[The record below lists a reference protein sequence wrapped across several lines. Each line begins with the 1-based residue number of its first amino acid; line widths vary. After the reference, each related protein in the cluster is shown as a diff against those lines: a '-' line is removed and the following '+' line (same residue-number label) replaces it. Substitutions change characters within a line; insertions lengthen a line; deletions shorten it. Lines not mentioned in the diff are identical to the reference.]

1 MPINAFSLI
10 LCLSLFLEACHK
22 VDSNPSDHGF
32 DDITLET
39 RLNFQ
44 HTSGVEGRYLLPEI
58 MGSGGA
64 LFDYDNDGDLDI
76 YLVNGGKR
84 AANQSDSA
92 NKLFQRN
99 VDGSYQDVSKT
110 AGLDDAGFGMGS
122 ALGDF
127 DNDGDLDIY
136 VSNVDNDRLYL
147 NNGDASFS
155 DISEEAGI
163 QGHGWSSSATFC
175 DIDDDGFLDLYVATY
190 VTQEP
195 LQACADETGD
205 IDYCAPN
212 AFRGES
218 DRLYRNN
225 GDGTFTFIG
234 RKSGISK
241 KNNNALGVVCFD
253 FNGDHRD
260 DFFVAND
267 GERNYLWINKGDGTF
282 DERAVAYGV
291 AVNLFGDTEASMGIA
306 LGDVNADQ
314 RLDLLL
320 THLDEETNTL
330 YLSTGDRV
338 LTDATIQSG
347 LGVPSIP
354 ETGFGVSL
362 FDANQDGVLDVAISN
377 GRVRKQPGSA
387 PDPGSGILDQFHDD
401 YAEPNRL
408 MVNVGNGKFADWCAV
423 SNPFCTDLHVS
434 RGLLTGDID
443 ADGDLDIL
451 VMNSNGPARLYRNAI
466 ADKGGWLK
474 LRLLDP
480 TLNRDAIGAHVR
492 IKVGDAWQIRPVIH
506 SDGYLSSRDA
516 VVHFGLG
523 SALAADEIVV
533 TWPRGE
539 RERFP
544 RLMRNQ
550 MVVLLKGQGTAV
562 EVAN

>member
-1 MPINAFSLI
+1 MPIKAFSLI
-10 LCLSLFLEACHK
+10 VCLSLFLDACHK
-22 VDSNPSDHGF
+22 GDGTTTDHPF
-32 DDITLET
+32 EDITLET

-64 LFDYDNDGDLDI
+64 LFDYDDDGDLDI
-76 YLVNGGKR
+76 YLVNGGKP

-92 NKLFQRN
+92 NKLFRRN
-99 VDGSYQDVSKT
+99 ADGSYQDVST
-110 AGLDDAGFGMGS
+110 AAGLDDAGFGMGS
-122 ALGDF
+122 ALGDI

-136 VSNVDNDRLYL
+136 VSNVDKDRLYL
-147 NNGDASFS
+147 NNADASFS

-163 QGHGWSSSATFC
+163 QARGWSSSATFC

-190 VTQEP
+190 VTREP
-195 LQACADETGD
+195 MQACADESGD

-212 AFRGES
+212 AYRGEA

-225 GDGTFTFIG
+225 GDSTFTFIG
-234 RKSGISK
+234 RKAGISQ

-267 GERNYLWINKGDGTF
+267 GERNHLWINKGDRTF
-282 DERAVAYGV
+282 DERAVAYGT

-314 RLDLLL
+314 RLDMLL

-330 YLSTGDRV
+330 YLSAGDHLLV
-338 LTDATIQSG
+338 DATIQSG

-362 FDANQDGVLDVAISN
+362 FDANQDGMLDVAIGN

-387 PDPGSGILDQFHDD
+387 PDPGSGILVQFHHD

-408 MVNVGNGKFADWCAV
+408 MVNIGDGKFSDWCSV

-451 VMNSNGPARLYRNAI
+451 VMNSNGPARLYRNTI
-466 ADKGGWLK
+466 ANKGGWLK

-480 TLNRDAIGAHVR
+480 TLNRDAIGARVR
-492 IKVGDAWQIRPVIH
+492 IRAGSAWQVRPVIH
-506 SDGYLSSRDA
+506 SDSYLSSHDA
-516 VVHFGLG
+516 IVHFGLG
-523 SALAADEIVV
+523 SAPAADEIIV
-533 TWPRGE
+533 TWPGGE
-539 RERFP
+539 TERFP
-544 RLMRNQ
+544 PLMRNQ
-550 MVVLLKGQGTAV
+550 MVVLLKGQGMPAEV
-562 EVAN
+562 EN

>member
-1 MPINAFSLI
+1 MPIKTFSLM
-10 LCLSLFLEACHK
+10 LCLSLFLDACQK
-22 VDSNPSDHGF
+22 VERNPPDSRF
-32 DDITLET
+32 DDITLEA
-39 RLNFQ
+39 RLHFQ
-44 HTSGVEGRYLLPEI
+44 HTSGVQGRYLLAEI

-76 YLVNGGKR
+76 YLVNGGAA
-84 AANQSDSA
+84 AANPSDSA

-99 VDGSYQDVSKT
+99 ADGSYQDVSKT
-110 AGLDDAGFGMGS
+110 SGLDDPGFGMGS

-136 VSNVDNDRLYL
+136 VSNVDHDRLYL
-147 NNGDASFS
+147 NNGDTSFT
-155 DISEEAGI
+155 DISVEAGI

-195 LQACADETGD
+195 LQACADESGD

-212 AFRGES
+212 AYRGEA

-234 RKSGISK
+234 RKSGISQ

-267 GERNYLWINKGDGTF
+267 GERNHLWINKGDGTF
-282 DERAVAYGV
+282 DERGVAYGT

-314 RLDLLL
+314 RLDVLL
-320 THLDEETNTL
+320 THLDDETNTL
-330 YLSTGDRV
+330 YLSTNDRV

-347 LGVPSIP
+347 LGIPSIP

-362 FDANQDGVLDVAISN
+362 FDADQDGRLDVAISN
-377 GRVRKQPGSA
+377 GRVRKQPGNA
-387 PDPGSGILDQFHDD
+387 PSPGAGILDQFRDD

-408 MVNVGNGKFADWCAV
+408 MVNVGNGKFADWCTV
-423 SNPFCTDLHVS
+423 FDPFCTDLHVS

-443 ADGDLDIL
+443 TDGDLDIL
-451 VMNSNGPARLYRNAI
+451 VMNSNGPAQLYRNTI
-466 ADKGGWLK
+466 ADKGGWLQ
-474 LRLLDP
+474 LRILDP
-480 TLNRDAIGAHVR
+480 TLNRDAIGARVR
-492 IKVGDAWQIRPVIH
+492 VKAGNVWQVRPVIH
-506 SDGYLSSRDA
+506 SDSYLSSHDA

-523 SALAADEIVV
+523 SALSADEIIV

-544 RLMRNQ
+544 PLERNQ
-550 MVVLLKGQGTAV
+550 MVVLLKGQGKPV
-562 EVAN
+562 EVEN